1 MEEKLQYILEESS
14 KLFLRYSI
22 KSLSMDDIARQLGV
36 SKKTLYQYFS
46 DKKELVQSVMKFH
59 MEQTNRC
66 FQNLKFTDGNAIDI
80 LLEVSQILIEQMGQ
94 INPAVKYDL
103 KKYYPEAFKTMMD
116 YKRGKILSHIERNL
130 SQGIKEGLYRKDMNT
145 HVIAYFYL
153 IRMDQFLSME
163 ADDDTIKNISSETI
177 LTELFIY
184 HIRGIANDKGLEY
197 LEGKLIKERRNKKAK

>member
-1 MEEKLQYILEESS
+1 
-14 KLFLRYSI
+14 
-22 KSLSMDDIARQLGV
+22 
-36 SKKTLYQYFS
+36 
-46 DKKELVQSVMKFH
+46 
-59 MEQTNRC
+59 
-66 FQNLKFTDGNAIDI
+66 
-80 LLEVSQILIEQMGQ
+80 
-94 INPAVKYDL
+94 
-103 KKYYPEAFKTMMD
+103 MMD

>member
-1 MEEKLQYILEESS
+1 
-14 KLFLRYSI
+14 
-22 KSLSMDDIARQLGV
+22 
-36 SKKTLYQYFS
+36 
-46 DKKELVQSVMKFH
+46 
-59 MEQTNRC
+59 
-66 FQNLKFTDGNAIDI
+66 
-80 LLEVSQILIEQMGQ
+80 MGQ

-197 LEGKLIKERRNKKAK
+197 LEGKLIKELRNKKAK